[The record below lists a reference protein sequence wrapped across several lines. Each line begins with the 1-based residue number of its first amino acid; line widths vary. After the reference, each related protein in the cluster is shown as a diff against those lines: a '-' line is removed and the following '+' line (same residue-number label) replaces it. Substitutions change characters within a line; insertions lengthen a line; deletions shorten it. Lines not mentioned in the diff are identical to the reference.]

1 MKVYKRRRQRGSR
14 RTSEMN
20 VVPYIDVMLVLLV
33 IFMVTAPMLTQ
44 GIQIDLPK
52 VDANV
57 MPASQQQRIVT
68 LSIQANGQYY
78 WNIGSEVNTEKVTDQ
93 AIDLATMQQKL
104 VPIIQ
109 KDKSLQF
116 YVRADQDADY
126 QLVAQAIASLQKSG
140 VTNLGLVTEEPQ
152 S

>member
-1 MKVYKRRRQRGSR
+1 MMIKRPQKLKLNA
-14 RTSEMN
+14 EMN

-44 GIQIDLPK
+44 GIKIDLPK
-52 VDANV
+52 LDADV

-78 WNIGSEVNTEKVTDQ
+78 WNIGSEVNTENVTDQ
-93 AIDLATMQQKL
+93 AIDLASMQKKL
-104 VPIIQ
+104 IPLIQ
-109 KDKSLQF
+109 KDKNLQF

-126 QLVAQAIASLQKSG
+126 QLVAQAIATLQKSG
-140 VTNLGLVTEEPQ
+140 VTSLGLVTEEPQ

>member
-1 MKVYKRRRQRGSR
+1 MIKRPQKLKPNA
-14 RTSEMN
+14 EMN

-44 GIQIDLPK
+44 GIKIDLPK
-52 VDANV
+52 VDADV
-57 MPASQQQRIVT
+57 MLASQQQRIVT

-93 AIDLATMQQKL
+93 AIDLSSMQQKL
-104 VPIIQ
+104 IPMINNDQ
-109 KDKSLQF
+109 SLQF
-116 YVRADQDADY
+116 YVRADQNADS
-126 QLVAQAIASLQKSG
+126 QLVAQAIAVLQKSG
-140 VTNLGLVTEEPQ
+140 VTNLGLITEEPQ

>member
-1 MKVYKRRRQRGSR
+1 MIKRPQKLKPNA
-14 RTSEMN
+14 EMN

-44 GIQIDLPK
+44 GIKIGLPK
-52 VDANV
+52 VDADV

-93 AIDLATMQQKL
+93 AIDLSSMQQKL
-104 VPIIQ
+104 IPMINNDQ
-109 KDKSLQF
+109 SLQF
-116 YVRADQDADY
+116 YVRADQNADY
-126 QLVAQAIASLQKSG
+126 QLVAQAIAVLQKSG
-140 VTNLGLVTEEPQ
+140 VTNLGLITEEPQ

>member
-1 MKVYKRRRQRGSR
+1 MIKRPQKLKPNA
-14 RTSEMN
+14 EMN

-44 GIQIDLPK
+44 GINIDLPK
-52 VDANV
+52 VDADV

-93 AIDLATMQQKL
+93 AIDLSSMQQKL
-104 VPIIQ
+104 IPMINNDQ
-109 KDKSLQF
+109 SLQF
-116 YVRADQDADY
+116 YVRADQNADY
-126 QLVAQAIASLQKSG
+126 QLVAQAIAVLQKSG
-140 VTNLGLVTEEPQ
+140 VTNLGLITEEPQ

>member
-1 MKVYKRRRQRGSR
+1 MIKRPQKLKLNA
-14 RTSEMN
+14 EMN

-44 GIQIDLPK
+44 GIKIDLPK
-52 VDANV
+52 VDADV
-57 MPASQQQRIVT
+57 MSASQQQRIVT

-78 WNIGSEVNTEKVTDQ
+78 WNIGSEVNTDKVTDQ
-93 AIDLATMQQKL
+93 AINLVNMQHKL
-104 VPIIQ
+104 MPLIQ

-126 QLVAQAIASLQKSG
+126 QLVAQAIATLQKSG

>member
-1 MKVYKRRRQRGSR
+1 MIKRPQKLKPNA
-14 RTSEMN
+14 EMN

-44 GIQIDLPK
+44 GIKIDLPK
-52 VDANV
+52 VDADV

-116 YVRADQDADY
+116 YVRADQNADY

>member
-1 MKVYKRRRQRGSR
+1 MIKRPQKLKLNA
-14 RTSEMN
+14 EMN

-44 GIQIDLPK
+44 GIKIDLPK
-52 VDANV
+52 VDADV

-78 WNIGSEVNTEKVTDQ
+78 WNIGSEVNTDKVTDQ
-93 AIDLATMQQKL
+93 AINLVNMQHKL
-104 VPIIQ
+104 MPLIQ

-126 QLVAQAIASLQKSG
+126 QLVAQAIATLQKSG